1 MEWTESGDHERGG
14 GVMKCLD
21 HIDMGVMAGAVT
33 VVASAV
39 FFFAFLGVEREPL
52 VLPEPVRSA
61 AFLQEQLEKT
71 INEAVVT
78 PARVAEERE
87 RAQAALGEAIVR
99 LGQVQ
104 ARETAFIPDL
114 AKSAAASAQGRREFL
129 EGVFKLPLD
138 WRGAEFLAMER
149 QAEAMAQQDLG
160 RMIALGGTALMSE
173 IGAAEAEYE
182 RALLAATLTLEREAI
197 EPTASQ
203 ATIVAAVRAMAYLA
217 ERTAPAPAITR
228 DSSWGFGSIGD
239 GTFIPIIVLGA
250 GAMLLLAA
258 GAGMREGRWS
268 THTMEAHCD
277 EHRADVVV
285 EMLVS
290 DDTPYEVAHCS
301 AFDGGPV
308 TCDKRCLKWPVAHAA

>member
-1 MEWTESGDHERGG
+1 
-14 GVMKCLD
+14 MKCLD

-52 VLPEPVRSA
+52 VPSEPVSSA
-61 AFLQEQLEKT
+61 SFLQEQLEKT

-87 RAQAALGEAIVR
+87 HTQAALGVAIVR
-99 LGQVQ
+99 LGQIQ
-104 ARETAFIPDL
+104 ARERAFVSDV
-114 AKSAAASAQGRREFL
+114 AKNAAASAQGRREFL
-129 EGVFKLPLD
+129 EGVFKFPSD
-138 WRGAEFLAMER
+138 WRGAEFARMGR

-160 RMIALGGTALMSE
+160 RMIVAGSQALSREIGTA
-173 IGAAEAEYE
+173 EAKYG
-182 RALLAATLTLEREAI
+182 RALLAATLARERNAI
-197 EPTASQ
+197 EPAASQ
-203 ATIVAAVRAMAYLA
+203 ATIVAAARAMTNLA
-217 ERTAPAPAITR
+217 ERTAPAPVPAITR
-228 DSSWGFGSIGD
+228 NPSWGFGSIGD
-239 GTFIPIIVLGA
+239 GAVIPILVLGA

-258 GAGMREGRWS
+258 GAGAREGRWS